1 VRTALVELVDRLEH
15 DPAFGDRLRDL
26 QRSVAEDPRVDAM
39 LTEMVAGV
47 VGRLQDEARHP
58 GSQLEARLVDLI
70 TENAVRVRDDAA
82 LQARIEQ
89 TVEAT
94 VDRTMTR
101 FGADVDA
108 LVTGTIASWD
118 AERTADQLELLLGPD
133 LQYIRIN
140 GAVVGAL
147 AGLVLYAIAQLVG

>member
-1 VRTALVELVDRLEH
+1 
-15 DPAFGDRLRDL
+15 L
-26 QRSVAEDPRVDAM
+26 QRTVAEDPRVDAM

-47 VGRLQDEARHP
+47 VDRLQIEARVP
-58 GSQLEARLVDLI
+58 ESQLEMRLVDLI
-70 TENAVRVRDDAA
+70 TETAVRVRDDAA
-82 LQARIEQ
+82 LQVRIEQ
-89 TVEAT
+89 AIEAT
-94 VDRTMTR
+94 IDRTMTR

-147 AGLVLYAIAQLVG
+147 AGLLLHAVAQVIG